1 MKKFD
6 FSKEFGNIDPKY
18 IGKQSG
24 NGVKKRKTGDQ
35 KGGAKQQLPV

>member
-18 IGKQSG
+18 IRKQSG
-24 NGVKKRKTGDQ
+24 NQ
-35 KGGAKQQLPV
+35 KGRKSLDAIILE